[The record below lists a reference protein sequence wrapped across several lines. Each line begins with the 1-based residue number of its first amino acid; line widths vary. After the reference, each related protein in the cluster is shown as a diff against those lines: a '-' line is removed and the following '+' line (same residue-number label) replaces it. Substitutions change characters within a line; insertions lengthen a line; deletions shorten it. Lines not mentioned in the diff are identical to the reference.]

1 MAGQM
6 TLMNEMRDIA
16 SIAADMAST
25 DTSVRVRGAIDF
37 LRSRHGATRSC
48 SRTRPRV
55 PRVST

>member
-37 LRSRHGATRSC
+37 LRLQARCDTFLLAYKTPGA
-48 SRTRPRV
+48 
-55 PRVST
+55 RVST